1 MKIGFVGLGKMGTGM
16 AHNLLRAGHKV
27 TVYNRSREKAQRVAE
42 AGAQVAETAAAAAHG
57 AEAVFT
63 MLADDHAV
71 DEVVWGE
78 NGLASGLGPDA
89 VHISSSTVSVA
100 FSRKLGEQHAARNQ
114 AYVAAP
120 VFGRPDAAEK
130 KMLIVVAAGDA
141 GRLER
146 FRPLF
151 EAIGRRTFIAGDQPW
166 HANAMKLCGNF
177 MIVSMLE
184 TFSEAFTTV
193 AKAGLSRQAFL
204 DVMTE
209 LWGSPVYKNYGQTIV
224 DRRFDT
230 GDGFGLRLGLKDVR
244 QVVELAQDVAAP
256 MPIASLI
263 RDHLL
268 SAVAHGQESLDWSSL
283 ELVLARA
290 AGLPEQSA

>member
-1 MKIGFVGLGKMGTGM
+1 M
-16 AHNLLRAGHKV
+16 AHNLLRAGHEV
-27 TVYNRSREKAQRVAE
+27 TVYNRSREKAEKVAQAGARVAD
-42 AGAQVAETAAAAAHG
+42 TAAAAAKN

-71 DEVVWGE
+71 NEVVWGE
-78 NGLASGLGPDA
+78 NGLAAGLAPETI
-89 VHISSSTVSVA
+89 HIGSSTVSVA
-100 FSRKLGEQHAARNQ
+100 FSKKLGEQHAERKQ

-130 KMLIVVAAGDA
+130 KTLVVGAAGDPVLL
-141 GRLER
+141 GRVK
-146 FRPLF
+146 PLF

-177 MIVSMLE
+177 MIVSMIE
-184 TFSEAFTTV
+184 SFSEAFTTL

-204 DVMTE
+204 DIMIE
-209 LWGSPVYKNYGQTIV
+209 IWGSPVYKIYGQGIL

-230 GDGFGLRLGLKDVR
+230 GTGFALRLGLKDVR
-244 QVVELAQDVAAP
+244 LVLELAQDVAAP
-256 MPIASLI
+256 MPVASLV
-263 RDHLL
+263 RDHFI
-268 SAVAHGQESLDWSSL
+268 SAMAHDQGSLDWSSL

-290 AGLPEQSA
+290 AGLPTESA